1 MEIQRT
7 GVQILETTPHIFSCY
22 YYFLKYPINLKNL
35 VILVTGM
42 LKLVY
47 LLRILVCVFVKFEI
61 RTRALSQLAWRELS
75 INFPPSQHRDLSRI
89 FFSLYKSATVVYV
102 LYRVK

>member
-1 MEIQRT
+1 MGIQRA
-7 GVQILETTPHIFSCY
+7 GVQILETLLIFYCY
-22 YYFLKYPINLKNL
+22 YYFLKYPINLKNI

-61 RTRALSQLAWRELS
+61 RTRALSRLAWRERS
-75 INFPPSQHRDLSRI
+75 IKLITQP
-89 FFSLYKSATVVYV
+89 A
-102 LYRVK
+102 